1 MRQQLIFLF
10 SFLLFG
16 TSHYVRA
23 QVVQKKSDKE
33 YTISGVVVDKEDNEE
48 QIGVNIY
55 VESDKMKGT
64 VSDFDGTFT
73 LKANEG
79 DVIIFKYVGYQD
91 YRYTVTKSEEN
102 LRIVLQTEAIQI
114 NNVIISASRRKE
126 KILDAPA
133 SITTID
139 ASSVQKKTGTDMGDH
154 LKNISGVYMQKTG
167 INSGTP
173 SIRGFSGYFTSDVLT
188 LSDYRIA
195 KLPNTGLTQYQ
206 MLTGGDDDIDRI
218 EVLRGPAAA
227 LYGPN
232 ANNGVIHFISKSPID
247 DQKIKVFGSI
257 GFRQKI
263 KGQLFMQ
270 GDETPRYDENN
281 LFKRGIYTVGFYIAD
296 TIMTKTPKL
305 KLGYKISSK
314 YFRALDWKYDDP
326 GDPSKIVQFRASS
339 DSVYYYRA
347 DGTIDP
353 NGKGELVNNERDEQI
368 NNGSVDARFDMRI
381 KDNINMVFNGGFTIS
396 NGLITSPVGAFQNK
410 GWRYYYAQ
418 ARFSWK
424 DLFAQFYVNG
434 NNSNKTIIVPVGG
447 QYIDKSKMY
456 ALQLQ
461 HASTF
466 LKRIYL
472 VYGFD
477 AFWNRPETEGSINGR
492 NEDNDNMDEYGIY
505 LQGDYKLHPRFN
517 IVFASRVDYNT
528 VNKKVIFSPK
538 VAIAYK
544 PGTGHNLRFTFNRAF
559 KTPASAAYFVDAK
572 QAEIPDGIEVRNVG
586 TPRTGF
592 QYSFANNP
600 NFNNQLLPQFRS
612 PYATDNNQYFSVG
625 DGSINNAAWN
635 GIKNALT
642 KQFLVQF
649 GFDPNSPLA
658 EVAGLL
664 INTLAPPTIND
675 SIGHVVKSLNT
686 TTQRFE
692 NNNNWVRTRDIP
704 GLKPTITYSYELGYK
719 GLLFKVLGIALDVYR
734 TDYKNYVAPVTMTT
748 PTVQFNSGELLNEI
762 SPIVLQNYNNPSN
775 AIIKTALD
783 AILDND
789 PKLGGNSNGT
799 GIDEMLTLFQTA
811 LDNLPIGVIT
821 PMQAL
826 GPDMLLITRNI
837 GDVTFYGL
845 DFAANLYLS
854 KNLVM
859 STNYS
864 WVSKDSIPIDDAVFS
879 FIALNAPKH
888 KFNVGIN
895 YTVEKI
901 GLSFGTRFQWNSGF
915 PVNSGN
921 FIGYQ
926 KATHDMDLDIS
937 YTPKFWKDK
946 FNVTVSIQNLYSNKQ
961 QRMIGSPVIGTT
973 GIMRFSYIL

>member
-1 MRQQLIFLF
+1 MKNLMNVFIIAFFFMQIANIN
-10 SFLLFG
+10 
-16 TSHYVRA
+16 A
-23 QVVQKKSDKE
+23 QVVQRKSDKE
-33 YTISGVVVDKEDNEE
+33 FTISGIVIDKEANEE

-64 VSDFDGTFT
+64 ISDFDGTFS

-79 DVIIFKYVGYQD
+79 DIIIFKYVGYQD
-91 YRYTVTKSEEN
+91 YRHTVTKDEEN
-102 LRIVLQTEAIQI
+102 LKVILQTEALQL
-114 NNVIISASRRKE
+114 NTVVISASRRKE

-139 ASSVQKKTGTDMGDH
+139 ASSIQKKTGTDMGDH

-173 SIRGFSGYFTSDVLT
+173 SIRGFSGYFTSDVLS
-188 LSDYRIA
+188 LSDYRVA

-247 DQKIKVFGSI
+247 AQKMKVYTSI

-263 KGQLFMQ
+263 KGQIYMQ
-270 GDETPRYDENN
+270 GDDTPRYDEDD
-281 LFKRGIYTVGFYIAD
+281 LFKRGMYTVGLFIAD
-296 TIMTKTPKL
+296 TIANKNPKV
-305 KLGYKISSK
+305 KLGYKLSTK

-326 GDPSKIVQFRASS
+326 GDPSEVIQFRASS

-353 NGKGELVNNERDEQI
+353 NGKGEKVNNERDEQI
-368 NNGSVDARFDMRI
+368 NNGSVDGRFDIRI
-381 KDNINMVFNGGFTIS
+381 KDDINIVFNGGFTIS

-418 ARFSWK
+418 TRFSWK
-424 DLFAQFYVNG
+424 DFFAQFYVNG
-434 NNSNKTIIVPVGG
+434 NNSNKTIVVPAGG

-466 LKRIYL
+466 LKRIFL

-477 AFWNRPETEGSINGR
+477 AFWTRPETEGTINGK
-492 NEDNDNMDEYGIY
+492 NEDKDNIDEYGIY
-505 LQGDYKLHPRFN
+505 FQGDYKLHPRFN
-517 IVFASRVDYNT
+517 IVVASRLDYNT

-544 PGTGHNLRFTFNRAF
+544 PGTGQNLRFTFNRAF

-572 QAEIPDGIEVRNVG
+572 QAEIPVGIEVRNVG
-586 TPRTGF
+586 TPRDGF

-600 NFNNQLLPQFRS
+600 AYNNQLLPQFRS
-612 PYATDNNQYFSVG
+612 PYASDNNAYYNVG
-625 DGSINNAAWN
+625 DGSINNAAWT
-635 GIKNALT
+635 GIKNAI
-642 KQFLVQF
+642 KSQFLVQF
-649 GFDPNSPLA
+649 GFDPNSPLSG
-658 EVAGLL
+658 VADLL
-664 INTLAPPTIND
+664 INALAPATIPD
-675 SIGHVVKSLNT
+675 SIGHQVKSLNT
-686 TTQRFE
+686 TTQRFVE
-692 NNNNWVRTRDIP
+692 NNNWVKTKDIP
-704 GLKPTITYSYELGYK
+704 GLKPTITHSYELGYK
-719 GLLFKVLGIALDVYR
+719 GLLFKILGLSLDVYR

-748 PTVQFNSGELLNEI
+748 PTVQFNSNQLLSVVGPQI
-762 SPIVLQNYNNPSN
+762 LQNYNDPANE
-775 AIIKTALD
+775 IIKVALD
-783 AILDND
+783 AVLDKD
-789 PKLGGNSNGT
+789 PTLGGNNNGT
-799 GIDEMLTLFQTA
+799 GSDELLSLFQEA

-821 PMQAL
+821 PMQAN

-845 DFAANLYLS
+845 DFGANLYLA
-854 KNLVM
+854 KNLVL

-864 WVSKDSIPIDDAVFS
+864 WVSKDSIPIDDAIFN

-895 YTVEKI
+895 YSIEKI

-973 GIMRFSYIL
+973 GLMRLSYTM

>member
-1 MRQQLIFLF
+1 MKKITFVLLGFIIFFTNILNAQQVL
-10 SFLLFG
+10 
-16 TSHYVRA
+16 
-23 QVVQKKSDKE
+23 QKKSDKE
-33 YTISGVVVDKEDNEE
+33 YTISGIVVDKDANEE

-64 VSDFDGTFT
+64 ISDFDGSFS

-79 DVIIFKYVGYQD
+79 EVIVFKYVGYQD
-91 YRYTVTKSEEN
+91 YKITVTKNEEN
-102 LRIVLQTEAIQI
+102 LKVVLQTEALQL
-114 NNVIISASRRKE
+114 NNVVISASRRKE

-139 ASSVQKKTGTDMGDH
+139 ASSIQKKTGTDVGDH

-173 SIRGFSGYFTSDVLT
+173 SIRGFSGYFTSDVLS
-188 LSDYRIA
+188 LSDYRVA

-232 ANNGVIHFISKSPID
+232 ANNGVIHMISKSPID
-247 DQKIKVFGSI
+247 APKIKFSSSI

-263 KGQLFMQ
+263 KGQIYMQ
-270 GDETPRYDENN
+270 GDKTPRYDEDN
-281 LFKRGIYTVGFYIAD
+281 LFKRGIYTVGVFIAD
-296 TIMTKTPKL
+296 TIMNKNPNV
-305 KLGYKISSK
+305 KLGYKVSSK

-326 GDPSKIVQFRASS
+326 GDPAEFIKFRASS

-353 NGKGELVNNERDEQI
+353 NGKGQKVANERDEQI
-368 NNGSVDARFDMRI
+368 NNGSIDARFDIRI
-381 KDNINMVFNGGFTIS
+381 KDNINIVFNGGLTVS

-418 ARFSWK
+418 TRFSWK

-434 NNSNKTIIVPVGG
+434 NNSNNAIVVPVGG
-447 QYIDKSKMY
+447 LYVDKSKMY

-466 LKRIYL
+466 FKRIFL

-477 AFWNRPETEGSINGR
+477 AFWTRPDTDGTINGK
-492 NEDNDNMDEYGIY
+492 NEDKDNIDEYGLY
-505 LQGDYKLHPRFN
+505 FQGDYKIHPRFN
-517 IVFASRVDYNT
+517 VVFASRVDYNT

-538 VAIAYK
+538 LAISYK
-544 PGTGHNLRFTFNRAF
+544 PGTGHNLRFTFSRAF
-559 KTPASAAYFVDAK
+559 KTPASAAYFVDSK
-572 QAEIPDGIEVRNVG
+572 QAEIPEGIEVRNVG
-586 TPRTGF
+586 TPRDGF

-600 NFNNQLLPQFRS
+600 NFNDQLLPQFRS
-612 PYATDNNQYFSVG
+612 PYASNNNAYFNVG
-625 DGSINNAAWN
+625 DGSINNQAWD
-635 GIKNALT
+635 GIKKALT
-642 KQFLVQF
+642 SQFLVQF
-649 GFDPNSPLA
+649 GFDPKSPLA
-658 EVAGLL
+658 DVAGLL
-664 INTLAPPTIND
+664 INTLAPATIPD
-675 SIGHVVKSLNT
+675 SIGHQVKSLNT

-692 NNNNWVRTRDIP
+692 DNNNWTKTRNIP
-704 GLKPTITYSYELGYK
+704 GLKPTITHSYELGYK
-719 GLLFKVLGIALDVYR
+719 GLLFKMLGVTLDVYR

-748 PTVQFNSGELLNEI
+748 PTVQFNSSQLLSVI
-762 SPIVLQNYNNPSN
+762 GPQVLQNYNNPAN
-775 AIIKTALD
+775 EILKIALD
-783 AILDND
+783 GILDKNPD
-789 PKLGGNSNGT
+789 LGGNNNGT
-799 GIDEMLTLFQTA
+799 GIDEMLALFQTA

-821 PMQAL
+821 PMQAN

-845 DFAANLYLS
+845 DLGVTAYLP
-854 KNLVM
+854 KNFVL

-864 WVSKDSIPIDDAVFS
+864 WVSKDSIPIDDAIFN

-888 KFNVGIN
+888 KFNVGLN
-895 YTVEKI
+895 YTIDKV

-926 KATHDMDLDIS
+926 KSTHDMDLDIS
-937 YTPKFWKDK
+937 YTPKFWNDK

-961 QRMIGSPVIGTT
+961 QRLIGSPVIGTT
-973 GIMRFSYIL
+973 GIMKFSYTM